1 MKNIHDKFST
11 QTLTCSRYI
20 LDVFGDFQEGTRLM
34 MSLLVPAIIQ
44 YLDGNGR
51 TSESMAYVYTGLLC
65 LGNLFIAVGF
75 NYHLMDLNHLAMN
88 MRSTCAIMIY
98 KKVCGHEI
106 KIE

>member
-1 MKNIHDKFST
+1 MPLNQVLLF
-11 QTLTCSRYI
+11 I

-34 MSLLVPAIIQ
+34 ISFLVPAIIQ

-65 LGNLFIAVGF
+65 LGNLFVVVGF
-75 NYHLMDLNHLAMN
+75 NYYHMELHHVSMN

-98 KKVCGHEI
+98 RKVSGHEMPSCTVCT
-106 KIE
+106 